1 MSAITRSLRTA
12 SRLVRVQPSSL
23 QRAAATPL
31 GRAAKF
37 GAPRS
42 LLNTNTSS
50 LSALNTNSF
59 STTTARKAA
68 PAMPQ
73 EGREYDS
80 EIKDIA
86 EYVNKPIDSELAV
99 SSVVFAPVAPVPE
112 PEPRNARRLTPRKL
126 FFLHDFGVNGT
137 VRSPYFLYH
146 SLTPRDGSCST
157 PSAAASRDYGSR
169 NALSS

>member
-12 SRLVRVQPSSL
+12 SRLVRVHPSSL

-73 EGREYDS
+73 EGREYDP

-99 SSVVFAPVAPVPE
+99 SSVVFAPLRQHPSQSRGPHADL
-112 PEPRNARRLTPRKL
+112 PRVN
-126 FFLHDFGVNGT
+126 FFLIRTISASTEQFAHPTCLTT
-137 VRSPYFLYH
+137 V
-146 SLTPRDGSCST
+146 
-157 PSAAASRDYGSR
+157 
-169 NALSS
+169 